1 MLKQKDKKKKKIQIC
16 KCSECGRKFEMPEEF
31 SGTIL
36 CEDCDGFMNPLPKM
50 PGKIKEELT
59 TFILLAEEYLKRHYP
74 NKEEPIDIRWSAVFN
89 FANFLDK
96 LMLERYM
103 PMIKK
108 AIKEKGFG
116 DAD

>member
-1 MLKQKDKKKKKIQIC
+1 MPSKIKVAPC
-16 KCSECGRKFEMPEEF
+16 YVCGQGKGHNKALHDAYKFEHPMP
-31 SGTIL
+31 S
-36 CEDCDGFMNPLPKM
+36 
-50 PGKIKEELT
+50 KIKEELT

-96 LMLERYM
+96 LMLEIYM